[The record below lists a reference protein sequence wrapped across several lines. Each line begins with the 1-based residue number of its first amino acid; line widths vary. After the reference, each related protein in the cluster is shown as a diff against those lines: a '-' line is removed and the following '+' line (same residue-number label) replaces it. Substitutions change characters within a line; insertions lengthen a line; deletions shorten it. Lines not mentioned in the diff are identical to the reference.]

1 MATTKAYA
9 YLRVSG
15 RAQVDGLGFD
25 RQLQE
30 IEEYASV
37 NGVEIVEVFREEGV
51 SGTRGEQE
59 RPAFMEMVTR
69 ILANGVRTVV
79 VEGMDRL
86 ARENRVQEN
95 LIVFLASKGITLI
108 SARTGVDV
116 TADFDGDPVK
126 KAMIQIQGIF
136 SEMERNL
143 IVKKLKQARDKKR
156 ERTGKCE
163 GQKSF
168 TESEQG
174 KITVRELVRLRES
187 GFTWQEV
194 ADQLNAN
201 GFFTKSGKSWTMVN
215 AQQTWRNHK
224 SSKYMVT

>member
-1 MATTKAYA
+1 MPELYPIKAYA

-15 RAQVDGLGFD
+15 RGQVDGLGFD

-30 IEEYASV
+30 IDEYASV
-37 NGVEIVEVFREEGV
+37 NDMEIVEVFREEGV

-59 RPAFMEMVTR
+59 RPAFMEMVSR
-69 ILANGVRTVV
+69 ILANGVRTIV

-194 ADQLNAN
+194 ADHLNTN
-201 GFFTKSGKSWTMVN
+201 GFFTKSGKPWTMVN
-215 AQQTWRNHK
+215 AQQTWRNNREL
-224 SSKYMVT
+224 